1 MLSCAPLESYGF
13 KRDIHHINNK
23 IRNYVMDQFRNARS
37 IVDINK
43 RMQAMERKI
52 TSSLETS
59 SEMEVKSSEMEVKYR
74 NSINFKLLLLLG
86 LWILDKI
93 VIFIFFQWFNG
104 QP

>member
-1 MLSCAPLESYGF
+1 
-13 KRDIHHINNK
+13 
-23 IRNYVMDQFRNARS
+23 MDQFRNARS